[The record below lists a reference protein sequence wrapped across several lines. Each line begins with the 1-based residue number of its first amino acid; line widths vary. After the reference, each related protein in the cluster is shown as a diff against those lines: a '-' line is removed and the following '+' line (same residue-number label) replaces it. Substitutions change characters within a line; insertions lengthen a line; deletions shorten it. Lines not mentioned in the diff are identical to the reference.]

1 MHHTAL
7 WLCVA
12 QWLNVGLACVGPQVL
27 LPALENETQQVRQW
41 DSEDE
46 KQTNAITSCKENAEL
61 SLFLT

>member
-27 LPALENETQQVRQW
+27 FPALENETQQVRQW
-41 DSEDE
+41 DSERDY
-46 KQTNAITSCKENAEL
+46 KL
-61 SLFLT
+61 